1 MNISFTGKTAFV
13 TGAASGMG
21 LAAAEAFAE
30 AGANI
35 ALADINLEELQK
47 VVKTIEAKG
56 VKALAVKCDVTR
68 EKEVEEAV
76 AKTVETFGS
85 LDLAFNNAGIQIP
98 YKETQD
104 VTTEEY
110 NRVLDINLRG
120 VWHCMKYE
128 LKQMNKQDS
137 GSIVNNSSTGGI
149 AGNPGLGPYHATKH
163 GVLGL
168 TKSAALENA
177 PKGIR
182 VNAVCPG
189 LIMTPMI
196 DKMVQDKPDILDYFN
211 SVIPMK
217 HAGEPRDVANAVIFL
232 ASDYA
237 KFITG
242 EKIVIDGGTTV
253 P

>member
-1 MNISFTGKTAFV
+1 MNISFQGKTALV

-21 LAAAEAFAE
+21 LAAVKAFTN
-30 AGANI
+30 AGANV
-35 ALADINLEELQK
+35 ALLDINLEK
-47 VVKTIEAKG
+47 IEEIAAQLKNDG
-56 VKALAVKCDVTR
+56 HQALAIRCNVSLEEEVKN
-68 EKEVEEAV
+68 AV
-76 AKTVETFGS
+76 AKCVETFGS

-110 NRVLDINLRG
+110 NHVLDINLRG

-128 LKQMNKQDS
+128 LQQMQKQNS

-149 AGNPGLGPYHATKH
+149 VGNPGLGPYHATKH

-177 PKGIR
+177 KKGIR
-182 VNAVCPG
+182 INAVCPG

-196 DKMVQDKPDILDYFN
+196 DAMVQDKPDILDFFTAA
-211 SVIPMK
+211 IPMGR
-217 HAGEPRDVANAVIFL
+217 AGAPEDVANAVMFL
-232 ASDYA
+232 CSDQA
-237 KFITG
+237 NFITG
-242 EKIVIDGGTTV
+242 QRIVIDGGTTV
-253 P
+253 